1 MVEMLQNKRR
11 KSLARIEARAVNFR
25 TRTAQVRR
33 EKMLARLLS
42 ATMRVCADSNRRG
55 NVVIDDVVR
64 EAGVSRGAFYRY
76 FDTLDEA
83 IETLGRR
90 LADEISAEAYS
101 VFSSQANPNIRAA
114 LAANPVLRA
123 AVGGQVMMCRA
134 TMDPVWARYLS
145 NIHFL
150 LDDSKFITRVRRNL
164 EAGRSQSHLTFESI
178 KVAVDYQV
186 GAVLAAIRRCAN
198 ESLPASAPVEMNVLI
213 LRGLGLKGSA
223 AQQLATQA
231 ARIVDEVGPENFPW
245 WRKSR

>member
-1 MVEMLQNKRR
+1 MLQNRQKR
-11 KSLARIEARAVNFR
+11 SFARSRPPAVNFR
-25 TRTAQVRR
+25 TRTGKVRR

-90 LADEISAEAYS
+90 LADEISNEAYS
-101 VFSSQANPNIRAA
+101 VFSSQPNPNIRAA

-123 AVGGQVMMCRA
+123 AVGGQVMLCRA

-150 LDDSKFITRVRRNL
+150 RDDSKFITRVRRNL
-164 EAGRSQSHLTFESI
+164 EAGRSDGEIHFESI
-178 KVAVDYQV
+178 KVAIDYQV

-198 ESLPASAPVEMNVLI
+198 DALPPSALVEMNVLI
-213 LRGLGLKGSA
+213 LRGLGLKNSA
-223 AQQLATQA
+223 AEELATQA
-231 ARIVDEVGPENFPW
+231 ARVVDEVGPDNFPW
-245 WRKSR
+245 WRKSK

>member
-1 MVEMLQNKRR
+1 LTGNQ
-11 KSLARIEARAVNFR
+11 SRAVNFR
-25 TRTAQVRR
+25 TRTAQLRR
-33 EKMLARLLS
+33 KKMLARLLC

-55 NVVIDDVVR
+55 NIVIDDVIT

-90 LADEISAEAYS
+90 LADDTGAETYS
-101 VFSSQANPNIRAA
+101 VFSSQPNPDIRAA
-114 LAANPVLRA
+114 LMANPVLRA

-134 TMDPVWARYLS
+134 TMDRVWARYLS

-150 LDDSKFITRVRRNL
+150 RDESKFIVRVRRNL
-164 EAGRSQSHLTFESI
+164 VAGRSEGHINFESI

-198 ESLPASAPVEMNVLI
+198 DVLSASALMEMNILI
-213 LRGLGLKGSA
+213 LRGLGLRNLA
-223 AQQLATQA
+223 AERLATQA
-231 ARIVDEVGPENFPW
+231 ARIVDEVGPGNFPW

>member
-1 MVEMLQNKRR
+1 MLQNRQRR
-11 KSLARIEARAVNFR
+11 SFAGKQSRAVNFR
-25 TRTAQVRR
+25 TRTGQVRR

-83 IETLGRR
+83 IETLGLR
-90 LADEISAEAYS
+90 LADEISNEAYS
-101 VFSSQANPNIRAA
+101 VFSSLPNSNIRAA

-123 AVGGQVMMCRA
+123 AVGGQVMMYRA

-150 LDDSKFITRVRRNL
+150 RDDSKFITRVRRNL
-164 EAGRSQSHLTFESI
+164 EAGRSDGKMKFESI
-178 KVAVDYQV
+178 KVAIDYQV

-198 ESLPASAPVEMNVLI
+198 DALPASALVEMNVLI
-213 LRGLGLKGSA
+213 LRGLGLKNSVA
-223 AQQLATQA
+223 EALATQA
-231 ARIVDEVGPENFPW
+231 ARVVDEVGPDNFPW
-245 WRKSR
+245 WRNSR